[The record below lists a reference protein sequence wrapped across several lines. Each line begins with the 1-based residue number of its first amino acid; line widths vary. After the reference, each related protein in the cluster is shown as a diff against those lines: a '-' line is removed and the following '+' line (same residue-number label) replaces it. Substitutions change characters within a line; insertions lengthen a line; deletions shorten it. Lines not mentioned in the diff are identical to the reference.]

1 MKYTSPLIWN
11 KPEFWITSWYLAR
24 VSSLKIKNINDWF
37 LFFEFNLVRSVDD
50 DNDGI
55 GRLIFGRI
63 ADELPNSARRKI
75 D

>member
-1 MKYTSPLIWN
+1 
-11 KPEFWITSWYLAR
+11 
-24 VSSLKIKNINDWF
+24 
-37 LFFEFNLVRSVDD
+37 VRSVDD